1 MKKRINLRN
10 KSLTSA
16 KETWMIK
23 IYAKSKKTNRSPMK
37 TTKSPMPLKR
47 SRKKSKKRKRVKSLK
62 RAKAKRT
69 RRKKK
74 KKAKTLMKFPL
85 INLSPSK
92 AIKMTKIWNLL
103 ETLRVLAMMIM
114 LLNLKSTMFQMKILT
129 KERIKVKMRA
139 SLNRVIPNLMAMNNL
154 TLNRKLILTRK
165 TLSKIK
171 KTRVKMLTSKLKTKE
186 KLILMISKTTMNRKR
201 SKNNLNLKLKMPNKT
216 SMKLTPVAL
225 SIFYS
230 T

>member
-92 AIKMTKIWNLL
+92 AIKMTKIWNL
-103 ETLRVLAMMIM
+103 
-114 LLNLKSTMFQMKILT
+114 
-129 KERIKVKMRA
+129 
-139 SLNRVIPNLMAMNNL
+139 
-154 TLNRKLILTRK
+154 
-165 TLSKIK
+165 
-171 KTRVKMLTSKLKTKE
+171 
-186 KLILMISKTTMNRKR
+186 
-201 SKNNLNLKLKMPNKT
+201 
-216 SMKLTPVAL
+216 
-225 SIFYS
+225 
-230 T
+230 

>member
-1 MKKRINLRN
+1 M
-10 KSLTSA
+10 
-16 KETWMIK
+16 
-23 IYAKSKKTNRSPMK
+23 
-37 TTKSPMPLKR
+37 
-47 SRKKSKKRKRVKSLK
+47 
-62 RAKAKRT
+62 
-69 RRKKK
+69 
-74 KKAKTLMKFPL
+74 
-85 INLSPSK
+85 
-92 AIKMTKIWNLL
+92 MT
-103 ETLRVLAMMIM
+103 M

-201 SKNNLNLKLKMPNKT
+201 SKNNLNLKLRMPNKT
-216 SMKLTPVAL
+216 STKLTPVAL